1 MRFTLKNDEL
11 SVVVSS
17 HGGEVCSVT
26 DRKSGREY
34 LWQGVPEIW
43 DEHSPLL
50 FPFCGRLK
58 NAEYRYQDKVYPMK
72 LHGFLRESDLSAP
85 EQTENSLTFSFSETK
100 ETLAHYPFPF
110 TLTLLYRLDGRT
122 LSVFATVKNTGDET
136 LPFAFGGHP
145 GISVRME
152 NGDFAEGT
160 ELRFTGDV
168 SCAEVFPLMNGSF
181 VSQTGTPFSLPNGV
195 LLLKNALFEKDDTV
209 VLKDVPQTA
218 TLTQPDGLTVTIS
231 RSENLPY
238 FCLWKS
244 TAERASYVCLEPW
257 SGTPN
262 DGCSDEI
269 LESRPGLFRLPKGEC
284 ETFSYSLTFSDRGVK
299 R

>member
-85 EQTENSLTFSFSETK
+85 AQTENTLTFTLTESEK
-100 ETLAHYPFPF
+100 TLACYPFRF
-110 TLTLLYRLDGRT
+110 ALTLLYHLEGRT
-122 LSVFATVKNTGDET
+122 LSLSATVTNTGSEI

-145 GISVRME
+145 GISVRTE
-152 NGDFAEGT
+152 NGDFTKETVFHFA
-160 ELRFTGDV
+160 GDV
-168 SCAEVFPLMNGSF
+168 SRAKVFPLVNGSF
-181 VSQTGTPFSLPNGV
+181 VSTCGKDFPLPGGNLTLG
-195 LLLKNALFEKDDTV
+195 NDLFRAYDTV

-218 TLTQPDGLTVTIS
+218 TLTQSDGLAVTVS

-244 TAERASYVCLEPW
+244 TAEGAAYVCLEPW

-262 DGCSDEI
+262 DGFSDEI
-269 LESRPGLFRLPKGEC
+269 LESRPGLCRLPAGKS
-284 ETFSYSLTFSDRGVK
+284 ETFTYSLTFSDRG
-299 R
+299 